1 MIARAYLRPMDATMS
16 PTSHTAMTWAEQR
29 PRSRPRPADALVA
42 ITSLAIALLASLASL
57 GCDRRPPPAPILVPS
72 SMPAPAP
79 SPPIASAPASS
90 LCITE
95 GAVRPTEDR
104 ATVREPATRGF
115 LAGSTGDAATLAF
128 TYRGRSQSV
137 AAFASGDLREQL
149 GLKLRAQD
157 SCNVIYVMWRIE
169 PTSEIVVQV
178 KRNEAREHR
187 ECGNDGYAR
196 VRPAFRAHPPA
207 LGVPEWGPTAA
218 RDGGPLDARSREL
231 DHELRASIV
240 DDTLEVFADTTL
252 VWRGTLPSSARELV
266 GPAGFRTDNVDID
279 LSLRAPTVSRAS
291 SCPTRPRN
299 RRDRE
304 LPAESP
310 Q

>member
-1 MIARAYLRPMDATMS
+1 MIARTYLRPMDATMS
-16 PTSHTAMTWAEQR
+16 PATRTAMTWAEQR

-72 SMPAPAP
+72 PMPAPAP
-79 SPPIASAPASS
+79 SPQIASALASS

-95 GAVRPTEDR
+95 GAVRPTGDR
-104 ATVREPATRGF
+104 ATIRVPATRGY

-169 PTSEIVVQV
+169 PVSEIVVQV

-196 VRPAFRAHPPA
+196 VRPAVRGRPPA
-207 LGVPEWGPTAA
+207 LGVPTWERTAA
-218 RDGGPLDARSREL
+218 RDGGPLDRPTSEL

-240 DDTLEVFADTTL
+240 DDTLEVFADDML
-252 VWRGTLPSSARELV
+252 VWRGTLPANAGDLR
-266 GPAGFRTDNVDID
+266 GPAGFRTDNVDVD
-279 LSLRAPTVSRAS
+279 LAFAAPRAEGSSR
-291 SCPTRPRN
+291 SCPDGARQR
-299 RRDRE
+299 
-304 LPAESP
+304 
-310 Q
+310 